1 MEERSP
7 GVLAAL
13 EAVRV
18 KMEIGEGAHRSDYEF
33 MRILKEGEE
42 EDNLD
47 KIYQFVAACERGR
60 GLVTDPAVIDL
71 VRKAYE
77 TSPERTMQILAGK
90 KHLERCI
97 FLAGCSEEMRIAF
110 VHMGAAGNM
119 LFLYECLRQLLRG
132 SRQSPEK
139 AEALVSGARMLSEG
153 NVTLWE
159 RLIRTGEYNRTW
171 QSLLGLVLSGLGE
184 QALIIFAKTIRMDLS
199 EDQCAIISD
208 SLGRM
213 KMEEMERVQ
222 QVCAAVLYSR
232 WKEYLE
238 MLHEKKSG
246 LHGIQTSG
254 YQALIFQAIRY
265 VYREQNGWE
274 REVMD
279 SLSLYE
285 EDMCNWYKSVVE
297 LSTVFFIHMS
307 KLFLLLCVGAELGF
321 CPGNEL
327 RHMLEGAAR
336 HMEKLEYLWMDE
348 RKKTAME
355 RCLEE
360 LLLIFK

>member
-1 MEERSP
+1 MESALKRLSRAQSLGFYNCCEMTTAFLLHKKEKKTYNFFSIFVWEER
-7 GVLAAL
+7 VN
-13 EAVRV
+13 V
-18 KMEIGEGAHRSDYEF
+18 KMTE
-33 MRILKEGEE
+33 
-42 EDNLD
+42 
-47 KIYQFVAACERGR
+47 
-60 GLVTDPAVIDL
+60 
-71 VRKAYE
+71 
-77 TSPERTMQILAGK
+77 
-90 KHLERCI
+90 
-97 FLAGCSEEMRIAF
+97 AF
-110 VHMGAAGNM
+110 
-119 LFLYECLRQLLRG
+119 
-132 SRQSPEK
+132 
-139 AEALVSGARMLSEG
+139 
-153 NVTLWE
+153 
-159 RLIRTGEYNRTW
+159 
-171 QSLLGLVLSGLGE
+171 LVLSGLGE

-199 EDQCAIISD
+199 GDQCAMISD
-208 SLGRM
+208 SLGRT
-213 KMEEMERVQ
+213 KPEEMERVQ

-238 MLHEKKSG
+238 TLRGKKSG

-265 VYREQNGWE
+265 VYREQTGWE

-307 KLFLLLCVGAELGF
+307 QLFLLLCVGLDLGF

-348 RKKTAME
+348 RQKTAME